1 METSNS
7 NSETGYD
14 KYLEEKF
21 ILKLLCS
28 NPIHV
33 FQLILA
39 SKIIV
44 EDVLPVLM
52 ESPSREIIHNP
63 IAIITFQEKI
73 FEISIVVRHSVLQ
86 VFTTQTKKS
95 MGFVTFVFQVC
106 IKQIRII

>member
-1 METSNS
+1 METSDS
-7 NSETGYD
+7 NVEKGYD

-52 ESPSREIIHNP
+52 ESPSREII
-63 IAIITFQEKI
+63 ILLL
-73 FEISIVVRHSVLQ
+73 SSL
-86 VFTTQTKKS
+86 S
-95 MGFVTFVFQVC
+95 MKYSSKFPSLE
-106 IKQIRII
+106 